1 MQHIPTP
8 EEENDFLQS
17 LRARTSRVEPPESLS
32 PEHIRE
38 NLPQRRAISMTR
50 RIAPYAAMAACLAV
64 ILTGTAIFR
73 KGGLSGS
80 PELYTGNAATS
91 QAAVAE
97 APDSVPKEADPYMG
111 FAATAL
117 PEDYSALYAAVEK
130 SRSLE
135 MGSADRTGSMENAK
149 RSAGALKKDETSYSL
164 TQNGQLF
171 LSTEGGAE
179 NELTPEFPPEG
190 TWTATELLLSGDR
203 LVILGEGVFASGE
216 PGSAAVVY
224 DLSQPEMPSC
234 LTSFAQS
241 GGDLRAEL
249 ANGLLILES
258 TWTPADPSDGSQPE
272 RYVPSTWEDGW
283 TQLFTSAE
291 IPVVE
296 SGSGY
301 AVLTCTDLETGV
313 TLSRLAGYGLTPGP
327 LSETG
332 VAWGEYAVTWE
343 DGNFHLNER
352 K

>member
-111 FAATAL
+111 FAAAAL
-117 PEDYSALYAAVEK
+117 PENYSALYAAVEK

-179 NELTPEFPPEG
+179 NELTPEFPRRGPG
-190 TWTATELLLSGDR
+190 RPQSCSSPAT
-203 LVILGEGVFASGE
+203 
-216 PGSAAVVY
+216 
-224 DLSQPEMPSC
+224 
-234 LTSFAQS
+234 
-241 GGDLRAEL
+241 
-249 ANGLLILES
+249 
-258 TWTPADPSDGSQPE
+258 
-272 RYVPSTWEDGW
+272 GW
-283 TQLFTSAE
+283 
-291 IPVVE
+291 
-296 SGSGY
+296 
-301 AVLTCTDLETGV
+301 
-313 TLSRLAGYGLTPGP
+313 
-327 LSETG
+327 
-332 VAWGEYAVTWE
+332 
-343 DGNFHLNER
+343 
-352 K
+352 